1 MSYTLK
7 IGLAC
12 FQNYYLY
19 NNAKNLQM
27 FSFCFQIKF
36 GLFEKQ
42 EIFHHSAKEDTE
54 EESRMRASQVPHAC
68 SLLSLAMLFLP
79 VTGTSKQNIP
89 RLKLSYKGKV
99 LSSFS
104 DSVTF
109 VLMWCCQQF
118 ICIINQENETQL
130 SLQFP
135 ETRDRSLKDGWI
147 LPRDSIKLSFF
158 GWRGTCFLNITGFL
172 NYYFS
177 LLPEDINMPY
187 TNQGG
192 VIA

>member
-1 MSYTLK
+1 MCYISYSLK
-7 IGLAC
+7 IDLTC

-19 NNAKNLQM
+19 NNAKKIYRCFLFSSRLNLDCLK
-27 FSFCFQIKF
+27 SR
-36 GLFEKQ
+36 ET
-42 EIFHHSAKEDTE
+42 FHHSAKEDTE

-68 SLLSLAMLFLP
+68 SLLSLVMLFLP

-89 RLKLSYKGKV
+89 RLKLSYKGK
-99 LSSFS
+99 LFTSFS
-104 DSVTF
+104 DSATF

-118 ICIINQENETQL
+118 ICIANQENKTQL

-147 LPRDSIKLSFF
+147 LPRDSIQFSFL
-158 GWRGTCFLNITGFL
+158 GGGVHVGFL

-177 LLPEDINMPY
+177 LLLDDINIPDR
-187 TNQGG
+187 N
-192 VIA
+192 